1 VPVTANSERAS
12 VVLEAL
18 ACEYQKRVIPA
29 YYDISVQIKGTRD
42 EESIEMIKMMMA
54 NRFVDLG
61 DTIWMSAAR
70 AHYQDIFK
78 SGKNTFQSVTDKI
91 APSVNK
97 TLEKAIEAFQN
108 AGE

>member
-1 VPVTANSERAS
+1 VPVTADAERAS

-42 EESIEMIKMMMA
+42 EESIEMIKMMMD

-61 DTIWMSAAR
+61 DTVWMDAVR
-70 AHYQDIFK
+70 ANYESIFK
-78 SGKNTFQSVTDKI
+78 SGKNTFQSVTEKI
-91 APSVNK
+91 APNVEK

-108 AGE
+108 AG